1 MVKLSNRLRPRHLV
15 VAGLLFLLPTMTMIV
30 LSGNSSYDTEKG
42 LTRFFNAF
50 LTSYTIASVFF
61 VVNMF
66 QYSKS
71 RQEPTA
77 PWVSMTYAAV
87 LGIFVTLLLT
97 TQGGF
102 LMEENGS
109 QRAQILYN
117 IIHFIV
123 AGMAIFIAASVMI
136 LLSFVNLESKDDND
150 F

>member
-1 MVKLSNRLRPRHLV
+1 
-15 VAGLLFLLPTMTMIV
+15 MIV

>member
-1 MVKLSNRLRPRHLV
+1 MSNRIGPRHLV
-15 VAGLLFLLPTMTMIV
+15 IAGLLFLLPTMILILLQGDST
-30 LSGNSSYDTEKG
+30 YDTERG
-42 LTRFFNAF
+42 LTRFLNAF

-71 RQEPTA
+71 RKEPTA
-77 PWVSMTYAAV
+77 PWISMVYAV
-87 LGIFVTLLLT
+87 ILSILVTLLFT
-97 TQGGF
+97 SQGGF

-123 AGMAIFIAASVMI
+123 TSIAILMAAGIMV
-136 LLSFVNLESKDDND
+136 LLSFANLESKEKNES
-150 F
+150 

>member
-1 MVKLSNRLRPRHLV
+1 MMSNRIGPKNLI
-15 VAGLLFLLPTMTMIV
+15 VAGILFLLPIIAMII
-30 LSGNSSYDTEKG
+30 LAGNSSYDAERG
-42 LTRFFNAF
+42 LTRFLNAF
-50 LTSYTIASVFF
+50 LTSYTIASVFL

-66 QYSKS
+66 RYSKS
-71 RQEPTA
+71 RKEPTA
-77 PWVSMTYAAV
+77 PWISMVYAAV
-87 LGIFVTLLLT
+87 LGIFVTLMLT

-123 AGMAIFIAASVMI
+123 ASMAILIAVGIMI
-136 LLSFVNLESKDDND
+136 LLSFVNLESKDDDD

>member
-1 MVKLSNRLRPRHLV
+1 MMSDRVGPRHLV
-15 VAGLLFLLPTMTMIV
+15 VAGLLFLLPILTMVV
-30 LSGNSSYDTEKG
+30 LSGNSSYDAERG
-42 LTRFFNAF
+42 LTRFLNAF

-66 QYSKS
+66 RYSKS

-77 PWVSMTYAAV
+77 PWVSMVYAAV
-87 LGIFVTLLLT
+87 LGLFVTIMLT
-97 TQGGF
+97 NQGGF

-123 AGMAIFIAASVMI
+123 ASMAIFTTATITV
-136 LLSFVNLESKDDND
+136 LLSFVNLKSKDEND
-150 F
+150 I

>member
-1 MVKLSNRLRPRHLV
+1 MSKRIGPRHLIF
-15 VAGLLFLLPTMTMIV
+15 AGLLFLLPTMV
-30 LSGNSSYDTEKG
+30 LVLLSGNSSYDTELG
-42 LTRFFNAF
+42 LTRFLNAF

-71 RQEPTA
+71 RKEPTA
-77 PWVSMTYAAV
+77 PWVSMVYAAV
-87 LGIFVTLLLT
+87 LGIFVTFLLT
-97 TQGGF
+97 SQGGL

-123 AGMAIFIAASVMI
+123 TSMAILTAVGVMV
-136 LLSFVNLESKDDND
+136 LLSFVNLESKDQSDL
-150 F
+150 

>member
-1 MVKLSNRLRPRHLV
+1 
-15 VAGLLFLLPTMTMIV
+15 MIV

-77 PWVSMTYAAV
+77 PWVSMTYAAG

>member
-1 MVKLSNRLRPRHLV
+1 MSNRIGPRHLILTGV
-15 VAGLLFLLPTMTMIV
+15 LFLLPTMILILIKGDST
-30 LSGNSSYDTEKG
+30 YDTERG

-50 LTSYTIASVFF
+50 LTSYTIASVFL

-71 RQEPTA
+71 RKEPSA
-77 PWVSMTYAAV
+77 PWISMVYAAV
-87 LGIFVTLLLT
+87 LGIFVTILLT

-123 AGMAIFIAASVMI
+123 TSIAILVAAGIMV
-136 LLSFVNLESKDDND
+136 LLSFVNLESKEEND
-150 F
+150 S

>member
-1 MVKLSNRLRPRHLV
+1 MSDRVGPRHLV
-15 VAGLLFLLPTMTMIV
+15 VAGLLFLLPILTMVV
-30 LSGNSSYDTEKG
+30 LSGNSSYDAERG
-42 LTRFFNAF
+42 LTRFLNAF

-66 QYSKS
+66 RYSKS

-77 PWVSMTYAAV
+77 PWVSMVYAAV
-87 LGIFVTLLLT
+87 LGLFVTIMLT
-97 TQGGF
+97 NQGGF

-123 AGMAIFIAASVMI
+123 ASMAIFTTATITVLI
-136 LLSFVNLESKDDND
+136 SFVNLKSKDEKDI
-150 F
+150 

>member
-1 MVKLSNRLRPRHLV
+1 MMSDRVGPRHLV
-15 VAGLLFLLPTMTMIV
+15 VAGLLFLLPILTMVV
-30 LSGNSSYDTEKG
+30 LSGNSSYDAERG

-66 QYSKS
+66 RYSKS

-77 PWVSMTYAAV
+77 PWVSMVYAAV
-87 LGIFVTLLLT
+87 LGLFVTIMLT
-97 TQGGF
+97 NQGGF

-123 AGMAIFIAASVMI
+123 ASMAIFTTVTITV
-136 LLSFVNLESKDDND
+136 LLSFVNLKSKDEND
-150 F
+150 I